1 MLLSLKTQ
9 PQPFRFLLYTEWLML
24 GSCGAM
30 AAFEAWD
37 RRTIPVQHLLILVSL
52 GLMGWILPNGKTPFR
67 YLYTAVEMGLIF
79 YGTTL
84 GYLHILPTL
93 YLIVLIRSC
102 FWFEPAGRW
111 VVAGLSLMLFLVHQA
126 QYLQMILPL
135 TLPDAQQ
142 QQIWMHQVAQ
152 VLMFGLG
159 LFFVSQLVSTL
170 LAERKAQDQL
180 SLAHEQL
187 REYALQIED
196 LAAVQERNRIAREIH
211 DSLGHA
217 LTTLNVQVQ
226 TALKLWQHDP
236 IAAQPFLEQAQRL
249 GKVAMQEVRQSVH
262 ALRAD
267 AVAEEPLEQAIAT
280 LVREFS
286 QSTGIE
292 ISNSIDLK
300 TVLPA
305 PIGKTIYRV
314 VQEALT
320 NICKHAEATSVQLT
334 LQQTV
339 DRLYLSVKDNGYGF
353 QLQANPDGFGLHSM
367 RERIVALQGSFRIE
381 TEPRQ
386 GCCIVVELPLQE
398 ALR

>member
-1 MLLSLKTQ
+1 MMLSLKTQ

-24 GSCGAM
+24 ASCGAM
-30 AAFEAWD
+30 AAFEGWEL
-37 RRTIPVQHLLILVSL
+37 RSIPVQHILILVSL
-52 GLMGWILPNGKTPFR
+52 GLMGWMLPNGKTPFR
-67 YLYTAVEMGLIF
+67 YLYTAIEMGLIF

-102 FWFEPAGRW
+102 FLFEPPGRW
-111 VVAGLSLMLFLVHQA
+111 VVAGLSLTLFLVHQA
-126 QYLQMILPL
+126 QYLQTIMPL
-135 TLPDAQQ
+135 LLSNAQQ
-142 QQIWMHQVAQ
+142 QQIWMHQVAE

-170 LAERKAQDQL
+170 LAERKAQEQL

-236 IAAQPFLEQAQRL
+236 IKAKPFLEQAQRL

-267 AVAEEPLEQAIAT
+267 AVAEEPLEQAIAA

-292 ISNSIDLK
+292 VLTKIDLQ

-305 PIGKTIYRV
+305 PMAKTIYRV

-320 NICKHAEATSVQLT
+320 NICKHAEATSVQLNLRQAT
-334 LQQTV
+334 
-339 DRLYLSVKDNGYGF
+339 DRIYLSIRDNGCGF
-353 QLQANPDGFGLHSM
+353 QPQAKLGGFGLHSM
-367 RERIVALQGSFRIE
+367 QERIVALHGSFRVE
-381 TEPRQ
+381 TEPQ
-386 GCCIVVELPLQE
+386 TGCCIVVELPLQE